1 MNRKREPYDRYSV
14 GERIQKRR
22 QSLGLSQEKLA
33 EQMDR
38 ATKYCS
44 DIERG
49 TCGMSL
55 ETMLSFSL
63 HLNMSLDYMMF
74 GLGDKPD
81 LVDPDGSSNLTFE
94 DLYKRH
100 SSYFIKAK
108 LGPFGEETDENQE

>member
-1 MNRKREPYDRYSV
+1 MNRKREPYDRYSL

-55 ETMLSFSL
+55 ETMLSFSQ

-74 GLGDKPD
+74 GIGDSPALIDTPD
-81 LVDPDGSSNLTFE
+81 ADEKLTELFQ
-94 DLYKRH
+94 RH
-100 SSYFIKAK
+100 SSYFYGAK
-108 LGPFGEETDENQE
+108 KGLSKEEEE

>member
-33 EQMDR
+33 EKMDR

-55 ETMLSFSL
+55 ETMLNFSK

-74 GLGDKPD
+74 GIGDSPA
-81 LVDPDGSSNLTFE
+81 LVDTPDAEEKIVELFN
-94 DLYKRH
+94 RH
-100 SSYFIKAK
+100 STYLSGSQKG
-108 LGPFGEETDENQE
+108 LFGEEE

>member
-14 GERIQKRR
+14 GERIQQRR

-38 ATKYCS
+38 AAKYCS

-55 ETMLSFSL
+55 ETMLSFSK

-74 GLGDKPD
+74 GLGDSPALIDTPD
-81 LVDPDGSSNLTFE
+81 ADEKIAELF
-94 DLYKRH
+94 KRH
-100 SSYFIKAK
+100 SSYYFGAK
-108 LGPFGEETDENQE
+108 KGLFGEEAE

>member
-33 EQMDR
+33 ERMDR

-55 ETMLSFSL
+55 ETMLNFSK

-74 GLGDKPD
+74 GLGNSPALIDAPD
-81 LVDPDGSSNLTFE
+81 ADQKVEELF
-94 DLYKRH
+94 KRH
-100 SSYFIKAK
+100 SSYFYGSKK
-108 LGPFGEETDENQE
+108 GLLGEDQ

>member
-22 QSLGLSQEKLA
+22 QSLGLSQEALA

-38 ATKYCS
+38 AAKYCS

-55 ETMLSFSL
+55 ETMLSFSK

-74 GLGDKPD
+74 GLGDTPD
-81 LVDPDGSSNLTFE
+81 LVDPVDADKELTQLFQ
-94 DLYKRH
+94 RQ
-100 SSYFIKAK
+100 SSYFSVFKK
-108 LGPFGEETDENQE
+108 KPSEDEDK

>member
-22 QSLGLSQEKLA
+22 QSLGLSQENLA

-55 ETMLSFSL
+55 ETMLSFSK

-74 GLGDKPD
+74 GLGDTPALIDAPD
-81 LVDPDGSSNLTFE
+81 AEQKVEELF
-94 DLYKRH
+94 KRH
-100 SSYFIKAK
+100 SSYF
-108 LGPFGEETDENQE
+108 FGSQKELNGDGE

>member
-55 ETMLSFSL
+55 ETMLSFSK

-74 GLGDKPD
+74 GLGDTPD
-81 LVDPDGSSNLTFE
+81 LVVSQDTEQKLTELFQ
-94 DLYKRH
+94 RH
-100 SSYFIKAK
+100 SSYFTGSKK
-108 LGPFGEETDENQE
+108 GLCGTDKEKE